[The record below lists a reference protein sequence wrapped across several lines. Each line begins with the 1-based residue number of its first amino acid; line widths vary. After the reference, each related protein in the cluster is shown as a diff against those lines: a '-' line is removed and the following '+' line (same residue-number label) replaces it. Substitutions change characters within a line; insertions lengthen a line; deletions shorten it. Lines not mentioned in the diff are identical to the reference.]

1 MADPIDKRAF
11 GFMTTAAEGTQV
23 AIDEFEPTS
32 KTTTRKED
40 LEADAQYFFKQFLD
54 DVGVK
59 PWSDDKFVLEKLWKE
74 GGSPIILQKT
84 ADELS
89 NTKKWTGNK
98 KYYLEGVEIGRPY
111 MTLGRLGT
119 SGREIETKDILY
131 INKGKKS
138 EKWDKLKIDNLLNEL
153 AHSYD
158 YGKRTQAAR
167 DSLEQERR
175 RTFGLFGE
183 DVYGKIFDDEYHYP
197 VMIPDPFLLKKQ
209 GEVKAWAPY
218 VSGET
223 DIKILP
229 PEFRTHRVIQ
239 KDLWNIYDKGTG
251 G

>member
-1 MADPIDKRAF
+1 MADQIDKKAF

-23 AIDEFEPTS
+23 AIDGLEPTS
-32 KTTTRKED
+32 KATTRKENI
-40 LEADAQYFFKQFLD
+40 EAEAQYFFNQFLN
-54 DVGVK
+54 DVGVE
-59 PWSDDKFVLEKLWKE
+59 PWSDDRFVLEKLWKE
-74 GGSPIILQKT
+74 GGSPIIVQKT

-197 VMIPDPFLLKKQ
+197 VMRPDPFLLKKQ
-209 GEVKAWAPY
+209 GKVKAWAPY
-218 VSGET
+218 VPGET

-239 KDLWNIYDKGTG
+239 KNLQNIYDKGTG